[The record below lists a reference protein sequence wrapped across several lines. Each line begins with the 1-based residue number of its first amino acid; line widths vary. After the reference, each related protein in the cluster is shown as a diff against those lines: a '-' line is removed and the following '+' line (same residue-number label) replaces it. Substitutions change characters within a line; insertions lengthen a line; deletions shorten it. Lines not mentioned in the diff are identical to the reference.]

1 MAEEK
6 TLPLFADAGVRFGPD
21 FLRDHAGQII
31 TDPRIALVELI
42 ANAYDAGA
50 DTVHI
55 KWPNEIG
62 DVLEI
67 EDNGTGMTAAEFDR
81 RWRTLNYKRTTEQG
95 LFAQWPPDSPR
106 KHQRIAFG
114 QNGKGRHGAF
124 CFSDIYNVETWRDG
138 ALTLARLEIATSGG
152 AEPFLSTVED
162 GGARDGHGTI
172 IRAIATRKLI
182 TEEQLSE
189 AVGSKFLVDPTFKII
204 VNDKPLDLFELGVVT
219 TTTINVEEYGEVKI
233 HLIDPSVKDRTTHL
247 KGITWWVHGR
257 MVGESSWSGLTDSGA
272 VLDGRTAAA
281 KTYAFVIEA
290 DILKP
295 DVKPDWSGFYASA
308 RRNAVVD
315 AVHKAVVDSLRALL
329 AKTRKE
335 RKRAVI
341 EQHLTSVKNLPD
353 VSKHMIDQFIDD
365 LQTQCPTM
373 SEGDLSRTVGVLAKM
388 EQARSGYDLLRRLEA
403 CTPEDIDK
411 WNDIMLQWT
420 ALDAELV
427 LSELQKRLALI
438 ERLQSLVHSTKT
450 DELHDLQPL
459 FEKGLWI
466 FGPEYEAVDF
476 RSNRGMAHV
485 IRKFLKVEED
495 VTVSKRRMDF
505 IALPDASIG
514 AYSADAYSGNGEV
527 AGYRKVL
534 ILELKK
540 GGFELKQ
547 AELDQGRDY
556 AKELRVTGAVQR
568 DTSIVVY
575 VLGASLEA
583 GLEFG
588 TSGHHTVIEP
598 MTYDVVLSRAH
609 ARTFNLQ
616 RKLRESAATLPL
628 DADVSEILSAG
639 DQSTIDF
646 TTPLSGEPS

>member
-1 MAEEK
+1 MEMKEN
-6 TLPLFADAGVRFGPD
+6 LLLFEDSGVRFGPD

-31 TDPRIALVELI
+31 TDPRIAMVELI

-50 DTVHI
+50 NLVRISWPAEKGDT
-55 KWPNEIG
+55 
-62 DVLEI
+62 LEI

-81 RWRTLNYKRTTEQG
+81 RWRTLNYKRSIEQG
-95 LFAQWPPDSPR
+95 LYAEWPEDAPR
-106 KHQRIAFG
+106 KHKRVAFG

-124 CFSDIYNVETWRDG
+124 CFADVYNVETWKDG
-138 ALTLARLEIATSGG
+138 KLTLARVELALKGG
-152 AEPFLSTVED
+152 DEPFNSTVED
-162 GGARDGHGTI
+162 GGSRDGHGTI

-182 TEEQLSE
+182 TEEQLGE
-189 AVGSKFLVDPTFKII
+189 AVGSKFLVDPTFTII
-204 VNDKPLDLFELGVVT
+204 VNDKSLDLFELGVVT
-219 TTTINVEEYGEVKI
+219 TQKVPVDEFGEVTI
-233 HLIDPSVKDRTTHL
+233 HLVDPSVKDRTTHL
-247 KGITWWVHGR
+247 KGITWWVNGR
-257 MVGESSWSGLTDSGA
+257 MVGEPSWSGLTDDGA

-290 DILKP
+290 DILKE
-295 DVKPDWSGFYASA
+295 DVKADWSGFHASA

-315 AVHKAVVDSLRALL
+315 AVHKAVIDTLRGLM

-335 RKRAVI
+335 RKKAVL
-341 EQHLTSVKNLPD
+341 EQHLTSVRSLTTESKN
-353 VSKHMIDQFIDD
+353 VIGQFIDD
-365 LQTQCPTM
+365 LQAQCPTM

-388 EQARSGYDLLRRLEA
+388 EQSRSGYDLLRRLDA

-411 WNDIMLQWT
+411 WNEIMLQWT

-438 ERLQSLVHSTKT
+438 DRLQKLVHSTET

-485 IRKFLKVEED
+485 IRKFLHVEGD
-495 VTVSKRRMDF
+495 ATVSQRRMDF

-514 AYSADAYSGNGEV
+514 AYSADSYAGTGEV
-527 AGYRKVL
+527 SGYRKVL

-547 AELDQGRDY
+547 AEVDQGRDY
-556 AKELRVTGAVQR
+556 AKELRTAGAVQR
-568 DTSIVVY
+568 DTEIVVY
-575 VLGASLEA
+575 VLGASLES
-583 GLEFG
+583 GLEPA
-588 TSGHHTVIEP
+588 TSGAHTVIEP

-609 ARTFNLQ
+609 ARTFHLQ
-616 RKLRESAATLPL
+616 RKLQESAATLNL
-628 DADVSEILSAG
+628 DAEVLEVLNESQTEIS
-639 DQSTIDF
+639 F
-646 TTPLSGEPS
+646 TPMEATK

>member
-1 MAEEK
+1 MPPD
-6 TLPLFADAGVRFGPD
+6 TNLLLFPDAGVRFGPD

-31 TDPRIALVELI
+31 TDPRIAMVELI

-50 DTVHI
+50 DLVRIT
-55 KWPNEIG
+55 WPAEPG
-62 DVLEI
+62 DTLEI
-67 EDNGTGMTAAEFDR
+67 VDNGTGMTAAEFDR
-81 RWRTLNYKRTTEQG
+81 RWRTLNYKRAVEQG
-95 LFAQWPPDSPR
+95 PYAEWPSDAPR

-124 CFSDIYNVETWRDG
+124 CFADIYNVETWRDEK
-138 ALTLARLEIATSGG
+138 LTLARVELATGGG

-162 GGARDGHGTI
+162 GGSRAGHGTV
-172 IRAIATRKLI
+172 IRATAVRKII
-182 TEEQLSE
+182 TEEQLCE
-189 AVGSKFLVDPTFKII
+189 TIGSKFLVDPTFTII
-204 VNDKPLDLFELGVVT
+204 VNEKSLDLFELGVVT
-219 TTTINVEEYGEVKI
+219 TTAVTVAGFGDVKV
-233 HLIDPSVKDRTTHL
+233 HLIDPSVKDRTTQL
-247 KGITWWVHGR
+247 KGITWWVNGR
-257 MVGESSWSGLTDSGA
+257 MVGEPSWSGLTDDGA

-290 DILKP
+290 DLLK
-295 DVKPDWSGFYASA
+295 DEVKPDWSGFFASA

-315 AVHKAVVDSLRALL
+315 AVHKAVTGTLRGLL
-329 AKTRKE
+329 AKSRKE
-335 RKRAVI
+335 RKIAVL
-341 EQHLTSVKNLPD
+341 EQHLTSVKSLPT
-353 VSKHMIDQFIDD
+353 VSKHMIGQFIDD

-388 EQARSGYDLLRRLEA
+388 EHARSGYDLLRRLEA

-411 WNDIMLQWT
+411 WNEIMLQWT

-438 ERLQSLVHSTKT
+438 DKLQKLVHSTKT

-466 FGPEYEAVDF
+466 FGPEFEAVDF
-476 RSNRGMAHV
+476 RSNRGMAEV
-485 IRKFLKVEED
+485 IRNFLKLQGDAD
-495 VTVSKRRMDF
+495 VSRRRMDF

-514 AYSADAYSGNGEV
+514 AYSADSYASNGEV

-547 AELDQGRDY
+547 KELDQGRDY
-556 AKELRVTGAVQR
+556 AKELRTTGAVQR
-568 DTSIVVY
+568 DTEIVAY
-575 VLGASLEA
+575 VLGASLEV
-583 GLEFG
+583 GLETATFG
-588 TSGHHTVIEP
+588 SHTTVEP

-609 ARTFNLQ
+609 ARTFHLQ
-616 RKLRESAATLPL
+616 RKLQESATTLPL
-628 DADVSEILSAG
+628 DAEVSEILSG
-639 DQSTIDF
+639 EQSSIFEELPVVD
-646 TTPLSGEPS
+646 